1 MTRANGDIKDNVG
14 RPVDNGQIGVVD
26 PDTRLIGL
34 HLYDGLLKVGCRLAA
49 HSPGC
54 MHAAQCL
61 SPFHARKIK
70 LQCRDGLLKV
80 RLRSLWGRGLTVPMP
95 SSV

>member
-34 HLYDGLLKVGCRLAA
+34 HLYDGLLKVWLRIWLQ
-49 HSPGC
+49 PKGC
-54 MHAAQCL
+54 MHAVLCMCHRHPCWFNQL
-61 SPFHARKIK
+61 SAWGIK
-70 LQCRDGLLKV
+70 H
-80 RLRSLWGRGLTVPMP
+80 P
-95 SSV
+95 SHVMTCTC

>member
-34 HLYDGLLKVGCRLAA
+34 HLYDGLLKARHLAALCLGCRHAVWCLYCRHPCLFSWLCGMWHTKPIASDRLHMLCCTWLA
-49 HSPGC
+49 S
-54 MHAAQCL
+54 
-61 SPFHARKIK
+61 
-70 LQCRDGLLKV
+70 
-80 RLRSLWGRGLTVPMP
+80 
-95 SSV
+95 